1 MILYLC
7 NMAGLNKNEKLI
19 CEAAKSRN
27 AILRQAFALT
37 ASFLKADGLLKNDDS
52 DYRYFEYLYTVNHK
66 AKTFYNIA
74 TKVFNTSVSTLE
86 DRRKEFVTV
95 FNFYFDLLSKGV
107 MFEEVAAVKNE

>member
-1 MILYLC
+1 
-7 NMAGLNKNEKLI
+7 MAGLNKNEKLI

-66 AKTFYNIA
+66 AKTFNNIA
-74 TKVFNTSVSTLE
+74 TEVFNTSVSTLE
-86 DRRKEFVTV
+86 DKKKI
-95 FNFYFDLLSKGV
+95 LLLYLT
-107 MFEEVAAVKNE
+107 FILIC